1 MKSEE
6 AIANYRFRNG
16 VEAIPNQL
24 RRNQKLIPFRSGVSA
39 QKFGYT
45 LAITAINVR
54 RVLKYAQEDAKQ
66 ALDLLVSSLIQ
77 AMYVKYAPISH
88 IELNLAF
95 VCVHY

>member
-1 MKSEE
+1 MRK
-6 AIANYRFRNG
+6 
-16 VEAIPNQL
+16 
-24 RRNQKLIPFRSGVSA
+24 
-39 QKFGYT
+39 KFGYT

-95 VCVHY
+95 CLCSLLMNTKSAVSKIGYFV